1 MSAKG
6 EIIKKTRT
14 PAEIGSYDIHKLSRS
29 NGTITKEII
38 GHVTIRKNINRDS
51 VLNREL
57 LLECGF
63 NTGQSWFYRVQNL
76 IESSVES
83 S

>member
-14 PAEIGSYDIHKLSRS
+14 PAEIRSYDIHKLSRS

-51 VLNREL
+51 VLNRVVVGE
-57 LLECGF
+57 
-63 NTGQSWFYRVQNL
+63 QY
-76 IESSVES
+76 
-83 S
+83 